1 MIIIDNKKRLN
12 WHKIRGE
19 YIAGGVSQRKLAEK
33 YGVSFSTIQKKCQR
47 EKWTEARE
55 AAKIKV
61 AENVVQKTAEAAA
74 DNAAIAASIKR
85 KGLLIL
91 DKLFDDFSKHTATE
105 HRESVD
111 GVTDIKRLRDLTGA
125 YKDLTDDIAAG
136 GSASNELLQSLLAL
150 ERQAAQ

>member
-1 MIIIDNKKRLN
+1 MITIDNEKRLN

-19 YIAGGVSQRKLAEK
+19 YIAGGISQRKLAEK
-33 YGVSFSTIQKKCQR
+33 YGISFSTIQKKCQR
-47 EKWTEARE
+47 EKWAEARE
-55 AAKIKV
+55 AAKLKV

-105 HRESVD
+105 HRESGD

-125 YKDLTDDIAAG
+125 YKDLTEDIAAG
-136 GSASNELLQSLLAL
+136 GSASNELLKSLLAL
-150 ERQAAQ
+150 ERQAGQ